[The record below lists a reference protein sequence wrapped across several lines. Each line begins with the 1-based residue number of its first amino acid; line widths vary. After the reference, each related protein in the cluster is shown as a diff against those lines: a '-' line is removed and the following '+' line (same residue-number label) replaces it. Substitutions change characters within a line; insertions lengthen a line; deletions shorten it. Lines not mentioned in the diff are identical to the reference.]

1 MVWGWKWGIEC
12 HGVFKGMTFDT
23 RLLIE
28 GERDVQSTS
37 LRVFL
42 WFRIANDKRNWW
54 LGQSLKYNLVFKLPH
69 DSI

>member
-12 HGVFKGMTFDT
+12 HGVFKGLAFDT

-28 GERDVQSTS
+28 GARYVQSTS
-37 LRVFL
+37 LDVFL
-42 WFRIANDKRNWW
+42 WLWIVDYKRNWR
-54 LGQSLKYNLVFKLPH
+54 LSSGLECNFVFKLLH